1 MENKNSALIGGIRTF
16 AFSDKNE
23 MLEYISD
30 KKNILIAM
38 NAEKV
43 MKNDP
48 RLKKIINE
56 NIGYSDGFGA
66 VLALKKKGLD
76 AVKIAGAE
84 FWLEII
90 NKFYK
95 ERSFY
100 LMGATQEVIENTIL
114 KLKEEYP
121 NINIVG
127 YKDGFLDDVA
137 KESLIQELKDKK
149 PDIVFVAQ
157 GSPRQEFLMND
168 LMKEHS
174 ALYMGL
180 GGSYDVY
187 TGLKKRA
194 PKIFI
199 NLNLEWLYRLI
210 KEPTRFGRQIA
221 LVKFMYLLL
230 RKKI

>member
-100 LMGATQEVIENTIL
+100 LMGATQDVIEKTIL
-114 KLKEEYP
+114 KLKVEYP

-127 YKDGFLDDVA
+127 YRDGFLDDVA
-137 KESLIQELKDKK
+137 KEYLMQELKDKK

-157 GSPRQEFLMND
+157 GSPRQEFLMDD